1 MTIDLQSQATDGT
14 HGAIWEALPAIEY
27 LLHHLEKLKE
37 SIPKP
42 KRRIREFVM
51 NSWSLLQKYY
61 NLTDKNHGILH
72 LSEFISPQP
81 TPPPPPKKRRRLRRT
96 QSSSIAQ
103 QLNTAQPLMSN
114 SLHKALVRSLRQG
127 KAVPEIQ
134 TSCTSRSRKNGG

>member
-42 KRRIREFVM
+42 KQRIRECVM

-61 NLTDKNHGILH
+61 NPTDKNHGILH
-72 LSEFISPQP
+72 LSELF
-81 TPPPPPKKRRRLRRT
+81 PPNPPKKKGDAFVGHNRRRLL
-96 QSSSIAQ
+96 SSS
-103 QLNTAQPLMSN
+103 TP
-114 SLHKALVRSLRQG
+114 RS
-127 KAVPEIQ
+127 P
-134 TSCTSRSRKNGG
+134 